1 MLGIYRQVAEFVK
14 AFFLV
19 FSFLNVMLSVLSRKI
34 FVECGTE
41 AKTINNY

>member
-1 MLGIYRQVAEFVK
+1 MLGIYRQVVEFVK

-19 FSFLNVMLSVLSRKI
+19 FFFFKCHAVLSRKI